1 MTYEVGLKSTGRIRN
16 RQKWECADISGGG
29 FAWPDGRKIFFFLKE
44 DIYKK
49 SQLDGVKSTQWEAD
63 RTENVKEK
71 VVKNSNVAEIKE
83 QRSHWS
89 FN

>member
-1 MTYEVGLKSTGRIRN
+1 MLIFPVGALHDQMEGR
-16 RQKWECADISGGG
+16 
-29 FAWPDGRKIFFFLKE
+29 FFFFLKE